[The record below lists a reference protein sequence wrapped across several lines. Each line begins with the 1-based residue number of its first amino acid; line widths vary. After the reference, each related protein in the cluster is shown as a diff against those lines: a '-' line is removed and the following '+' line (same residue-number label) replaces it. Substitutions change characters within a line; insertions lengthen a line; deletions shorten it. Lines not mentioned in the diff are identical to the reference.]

1 MTDADIAFAASSVVG
16 IALIAISGACVPL
29 FKRLRGNSSLAYV
42 GTAGALLFPLLT
54 GIALMSPLLTS
65 TMTQVL
71 PNLPFPGGLSGQS
84 LLLLAAFTAPLA
96 VISIFALVQSLS
108 GMPSTADLE
117 AKAMAHRRTL
127 EKLRDTRKDLERR
140 VAERSREVYEAKR
153 RLELA
158 LRDTAI
164 TIAMQDTLLRYIWIR
179 NAPAGFDAQDM
190 LGRTDAEILEKGTA
204 KEMTSLKQKVL
215 DTGEEVKGQIFVRD
229 GRGSRYFDLRAEPY
243 HNEDG
248 TIAGVLSIAVDVTEQ
263 REREERLRSVLLE
276 MSHRSKNTLAIL
288 LVIARQTARR
298 SRDVADFITAFDA
311 RLRALLGSQDL
322 LVEHDWRSIP
332 LHELLR
338 AQIAPYLGSS
348 EKRLQLEGPDVRIR
362 AEPAQ
367 NLGLVLHELARNA
380 RRFGALSNGQ
390 GQIRVMWDLEPAEAP
405 TLLRMKWE
413 ESGGPKVIAPTS
425 PPGFGQQMTE
435 QILARSLDGRAFID
449 YRPEGI
455 VCKIDV
461 SAANIEM

>member
-16 IALIAISGACVPL
+16 VALVAISGACLPL
-29 FKRLRGNSSLAYV
+29 YKRLRGNSNLAYIGMV
-42 GTAGALLFPLLT
+42 GALMFLVLT
-54 GIALMSPLLTS
+54 GIALMSPLLILVT
-65 TMTQVL
+65 TRLL
-71 PNLPFPGGLSGQS
+71 PNLPLPATGQN
-84 LLLLAAFTAPLA
+84 LLIFAALTAPLA
-96 VISIFALVQSLS
+96 VISAFVFVRSIVGL
-108 GMPSTADLE
+108 PTTADLE
-117 AKAMAHRRTL
+117 NKVLAHRRAL
-127 EKLRDTRKDLERR
+127 EKLRDGRKDLERR
-140 VAERSREVYEAKR
+140 VAERSREVYEAKK

-179 NAPAGFDAQDM
+179 NAPEGFDAQDM
-190 LGRTDAEILEKGTA
+190 LGRTDAEILGEGPA
-204 KEMTSLKQKVL
+204 DEMTALKQKVL

-229 GRGSRYFDLRAEPY
+229 GVRSRYFDLRTEPY

-248 TIAGVLSIAVDVTEQ
+248 TMAGVLSIAVDITEQ

-298 SRDVADFITAFDA
+298 SRSIADFITAFDA

-332 LHELLR
+332 LRELLR
-338 AQIAPYLGSS
+338 AQITPYLGSA

-380 RRFGALSNGQ
+380 RRFGALSNG
-390 GQIRVMWDLEPAEAP
+390 GGKIKVMWDLDPAEAP
-405 TLLRMKWE
+405 TVLRMTWE
-413 ESGGPKVIAPTS
+413 ESGGPEVRTPTS

-435 QILARSLDGRAFID
+435 QILARSLDGRAIID

-455 VCKIDV
+455 VCKINV
-461 SAANIEM
+461 STTHVEM